1 MKNILLEDRKKK
13 ILENIDYARTI
24 NINKVSAIL
33 ITEDEKIKSEIISWL
48 INEGYKVSLIKDEV
62 DILNIEW

>member
-1 MKNILLEDRKKK
+1 MEKILLEDRKNK
-13 ILENIDYARTI
+13 ILENINYAKEI
-24 NINKVSAIL
+24 KINKISAIL

-48 INEGYKVSLIKDEV
+48 IYEGYKVSLIKDEV

>member
-1 MKNILLEDRKKK
+1 MENILLEDRKNK
-13 ILENIDYARTI
+13 ILENINYAKEI
-24 NINKVSAIL
+24 KINKISAIL

-48 INEGYKVSLIKDEV
+48 IYEGYKVSLIKDEV

>member
-1 MKNILLEDRKKK
+1 MENILLEDKKRK
-13 ILENIDYARTI
+13 ILENIKYARTI
-24 NINKVSAIL
+24 NISKVSAML
-33 ITEDEKIKSEIISWL
+33 VTEDEKIKSEIISWL